1 MSSMTGCYFD
11 PSERVGKFIDNGLL
25 EITHILG
32 VGAYGVVYSAKNVLD
47 QRVYAVKCMPKA
59 NIDARQHKLHITEIS
74 LHAQLN
80 GHPNIINMEK
90 IIDTE
95 DSLNVVLE
103 YSNEGDLFSMI
114 TEKGIY
120 LGNDDLIKQVFAQI
134 LDAVQFS
141 HYNGIY
147 HRDLKPENIL
157 VFDDGMT
164 VKLADFGLATTDTWS
179 NDFCCGSSFY
189 MSPECQGGL
198 YERVSSY
205 ETAPN
210 DVWSLGIILI
220 NLVCGRNP
228 WKQAS
233 LSDETFSAYIQNPEF
248 LKTILPI
255 SDELNEILND
265 VFALDPEKRISL
277 SEFKERVLECDGF
290 LMPEYATFCRM
301 LAEQEEIEVSPEIS
315 EIPEISHDMSSQS
328 STSSACSWYSM
339 NSEMDFSAP
348 PTEFLDDND
357 RCSDSTNS
365 TLLSTLAASQP
376 DMIKCFDNDHI
387 INLKC
392 GSLILESHLFRT
404 NYIF

>member
-1 MSSMTGCYFD
+1 MSSLTGCYFD
-11 PSERVGKFIDNGLL
+11 PSERVGKLIDNGLL

-32 VGAYGVVYSAKNVLD
+32 VGAYGVVYSAKNVINE
-47 QRVYAVKCMPKA
+47 RVYAVKCMPK
-59 NIDARQHKLHITEIS
+59 IDARQHGLHITEIS
-74 LHAQLN
+74 LHAQLT
-80 GHPNIINMEK
+80 GHPNIISLEK

-103 YSNEGDLFSMI
+103 YSNEGDLFTMI
-114 TEKGIY
+114 TEKGSY
-120 LGNDDLIKQVFAQI
+120 LGNDDLIKQVFVQL

-164 VKLADFGLATTDTWS
+164 VKLADFGLATTDARS
-179 NDFCCGSSFY
+179 KDFCCGSTFY

-205 ETAPN
+205 ATAPN

-228 WKQAS
+228 WQQAS

-265 VFALDPEKRISL
+265 VFELDPEKRISL
-277 SEFKERVLECDGF
+277 SEFKERVLECDDF
-290 LMPEYATFCRM
+290 LMPEYATFCKM
-301 LAEQEEIEVSPEIS
+301 LVEQEEIDISP
-315 EIPEISHDMSSQS
+315 EIPEISHEMCSQS
-328 STSSACSWYSM
+328 STSSACSWHSM
-339 NSEMDFSAP
+339 NSEMDFSVP
-348 PTEFLDDND
+348 PAEFLDDYDN
-357 RCSDSTNS
+357 CSEPTNS
-365 TLLSTLAASQP
+365 TLLSTLATNQP
-376 DMIKCFDNDHI
+376 DMIKCFDNDPI
-387 INLKC
+387 ISLKC
-392 GSLILESHLFRT
+392 
-404 NYIF
+404 

>member
-1 MSSMTGCYFD
+1 MSSLTGCYFD

-277 SEFKERVLECDGF
+277 SEFKERVLECDSF

-301 LAEQEEIEVSPEIS
+301 LAEQEEIE
-315 EIPEISHDMSSQS
+315 
-328 STSSACSWYSM
+328 
-339 NSEMDFSAP
+339 
-348 PTEFLDDND
+348 
-357 RCSDSTNS
+357 
-365 TLLSTLAASQP
+365 
-376 DMIKCFDNDHI
+376 
-387 INLKC
+387 
-392 GSLILESHLFRT
+392 
-404 NYIF
+404 